1 MGTYAQHEGRL
12 VAGDA
17 RFAVV
22 ASRFNRH
29 ITEKLLDGALTA
41 FADHGVA
48 DDHVE
53 VLWVPG
59 AFELPLVARRC
70 ASSERFDAVVC
81 VGAVIRGGTP
91 HFDYVAGATA
101 QGVMTAGLE
110 TGTPVILGVLTT
122 DDEEQALARAGGTE
136 GNKGE
141 EAAVT
146 ALEMTDL
153 LAGP

>member
-1 MGTYAQHEGRL
+1 VGTYAQHEGRL

-29 ITEKLLDGALTA
+29 ITEKLLDGALA
-41 FADHGVA
+41 ALSEHGVA

-70 ASSERFDAVVC
+70 ASSDRFDAVVC

-110 TGTPVILGVLTT
+110 TDTPVILGVLTT
-122 DDEEQALARAGGTE
+122 DDEEQALARAGGAE

-153 LAGP
+153 LAGL